1 MENLSFKEAV
11 DRVTQQ
17 DKRYAPEAYFFVR
30 DGLEHTTKNLRK
42 GARGLARHVN
52 GKELSEGLCNYALDE
67 YGPLAYYTLKRWGIT
82 RTDDFGEIVFALIA
96 AGMLGKT
103 DEDNL
108 GFAYSTLDRYIRTGE
123 IDDPAVKARIDQKHR
138 ANQFK
143 LELMQTFPYEP

>member
-11 DRVTQQ
+11 DRITQQ

-103 DEDNL
+103 DEDKREDFDRLFDLYETL
-108 GFAYSTLDRYIRTGE
+108 GRIYEVAP
-123 IDDPAVKARIDQKHR
+123 DPPPSARR
-138 ANQFK
+138 RR
-143 LELMQTFPYEP
+143 P

>member
-1 MENLSFKEAV
+1 MENLSFKETV
-11 DRVTQQ
+11 DRITQQ

-67 YGPLAYYTLKRWGIT
+67 FGPLAYYTLKRWGIT

-103 DEDNL
+103 DEDKREDFDHLFDLYETL
-108 GFAYSTLDRYIRTGE
+108 GRIYEVAP
-123 IDDPAVKARIDQKHR
+123 DPPPSARR
-138 ANQFK
+138 RR
-143 LELMQTFPYEP
+143 P

>member
-17 DKRYAPEAYFFVR
+17 DERYAPEAYFFVR

-67 YGPLAYYTLKRWGIT
+67 FGPLAYYTLKRWGIT

-103 DEDNL
+103 DEDKREDFDHLFDLYETL
-108 GFAYSTLDRYIRTGE
+108 GRIYEVAP
-123 IDDPAVKARIDQKHR
+123 DPPPSARR
-138 ANQFK
+138 RR
-143 LELMQTFPYEP
+143 P

>member
-11 DRVTQQ
+11 DRITQQ

-67 YGPLAYYTLKRWGIT
+67 FGPLAYYTLKRWGIT

-103 DEDNL
+103 DEDKREDFDRLFDLYETL
-108 GFAYSTLDRYIRTGE
+108 GRIYEVAP
-123 IDDPAVKARIDQKHR
+123 DPPPSARR
-138 ANQFK
+138 RR
-143 LELMQTFPYEP
+143 P